1 MLAHNKKIK
10 FARFAGWDANTQ
22 GRFASMPYVPA
33 PQSLALCAI
42 ANAESFRDRIRK
54 MFKNHNALT
63 ILLVICVLV
72 NGVVAVFNSQ
82 NIILGLINFSTLA
95 ETIYWLVSLIIIVFS
110 ILGGILV
117 VKKKQLGLKICLWVY
132 VLQLIGVI
140 TSSHNYGLIVG
151 VSVAW
156 SIDLE
161 GSSLDI
167 NLVALAVVVLSS
179 ISLSNVGKTPQNENC
194 T

>member
-1 MLAHNKKIK
+1 M
-10 FARFAGWDANTQ
+10 R
-22 GRFASMPYVPA
+22 V
-33 PQSLALCAI
+33 LCAI

-54 MFKNHNALT
+54 VFKSHNAFT

-95 ETIYWLVSLIIIVFS
+95 ETIYWLVSLIIIVLS

-117 VKKKQLGLKICLWVY
+117 LKKKLLGLKICLWVY

-140 TSSHNYGLIVG
+140 TSSHNYALIVG

-167 NLVALAVVVLSS
+167 NLVALAVVILSS
-179 ISLSNVGKTPQNENC
+179 LSLSNVSKTPRNENC